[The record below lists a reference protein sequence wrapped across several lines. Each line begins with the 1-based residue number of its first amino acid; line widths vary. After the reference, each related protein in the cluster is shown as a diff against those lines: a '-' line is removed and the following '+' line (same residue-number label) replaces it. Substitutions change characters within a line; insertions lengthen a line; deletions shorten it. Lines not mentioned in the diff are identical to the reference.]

1 MHVQMAGLTCAKSR
15 GSSGA
20 VREMAEKMG
29 AGLDSLV
36 DVVGVACGNSSV
48 ITFILFSKTGDK
60 VIN

>member
-1 MHVQMAGLTCAKSR
+1 MAGLTCAKST

-20 VREMAEKMG
+20 VRETAEKTG

-36 DVVGVACGNSSV
+36 DVEGVACGNSSV
-48 ITFILFSKTGDK
+48 ITFILFGKIGDT